1 MDCVELTPNARKI
14 FDEIKAYY
22 PPDSW
27 KNPRCTDNGR
37 VSDNGWHDL
46 RNKADRDK
54 LIRFYQHLIGST
66 VVLSACS
73 ARDKHQKLTNS
84 LLNLKMSRRWI
95 ELAILLH
102 ELDFQIETLD
112 QVEG

>member
-14 FDEIKAYY
+14 FGEITAYY
-22 PPDSW
+22 QPDPW

-54 LIRFYQHLIGST
+54 LIRFYEHLIGST
-66 VVLSACS
+66 VVSSARN
-73 ARDKHQKLTNS
+73 ARDKHLELTDS
-84 LLNLKMSRRWI
+84 VLNLQMSKRWI

-112 QVEG
+112 QVE